1 MDGIKST
8 DVYMWLFSVSQR
20 RSMHINTTST
30 RRRSEPLRDGVR
42 AVESDPERGEDP
54 DQRDVD
60 VGGAERRVAG
70 ERGGGEDVEGEAEG
84 V

>member
-1 MDGIKST
+1 MGPLSI
-8 DVYMWLFSVSQR
+8 SQR
-20 RSMHINTTST
+20 RSMHIDITST
-30 RRRSEPLRDGVR
+30 RRRSKPLRDGVG
-42 AVESDPERGEDP
+42 AVESDSERGEDP

-70 ERGGGEDVEGEAEG
+70 ERGGGEDVEGEEER